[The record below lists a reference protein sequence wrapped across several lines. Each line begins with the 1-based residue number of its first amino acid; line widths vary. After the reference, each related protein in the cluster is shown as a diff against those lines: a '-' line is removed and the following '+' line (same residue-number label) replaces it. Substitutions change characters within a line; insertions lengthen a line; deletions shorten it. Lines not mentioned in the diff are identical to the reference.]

1 MTISKADLERIP
13 DEAWI
18 LVGDDGEYR
27 RYACRVAEG
36 VTAYKTEYLGDDTVL
51 ALNKQEYDDSAGRR
65 FRDIEQV
72 ARIPLNVFYDPATQ
86 IVEKLQQGDK
96 DHMKWILNHE
106 DFRKW
111 RNFRGRL

>member
-1 MTISKADLERIP
+1 MISKADLKRIP

-18 LVGDDGEYR
+18 LVEDDGEYR
-27 RYACRVAEG
+27 RYACRVADG
-36 VTAYKTEYLGDDTVL
+36 VTAYKTELIGDDTVL

-72 ARIPLNVFYDPATQ
+72 ARIPLNVFYDPAMQ

-96 DHMKWILNHE
+96 DHMKWWLNR
-106 DFRKW
+106 DVNRMW
-111 RNFRGRL
+111 RNFRGTL